1 MAITFAY
8 IKMQVKQD
16 PLCLPKIVD
25 LKLGGLFTIR
35 HLFSQDLRV
44 LIQMQAFYQCFFLVI
59 TKSGTFRHQTC
70 LPMIHETTLRNN
82 KLRLTYV

>member
-8 IKMQVKQD
+8 IKMQVKRD

-35 HLFSQDLRV
+35 HLFSQDLSFNSNASFLSV
-44 LIQMQAFYQCFFLVI
+44 FFPGHNQMRDI
-59 TKSGTFRHQTC
+59 
-70 LPMIHETTLRNN
+70 
-82 KLRLTYV
+82 